1 MWFETLK
8 LRTKLILSFGLVVF
22 ILLAVN
28 IYSNL
33 RLFSLQKSNSEI
45 AEVHLPSLVTLAEL
59 KLLLADFRATQLA
72 HGNTTDKLRMKFEE
86 GTMQKLI
93 EDIALKQDIYKQ
105 FLDKEAAEKRAD
117 LQKLF
122 TNYERSWE
130 EYRLKH
136 QRFLTYSRQNDNA
149 KALEYLQT
157 EAKDFFDLMNLRLS
171 QLMDLNKDLFFSQVK
186 GIEAIYGRNVM
197 LNLLLLIIPLIA
209 TVLIVF
215 YLVRIILKPIRT
227 LEKAVRQVSEGDL
240 DITIQERDTDDE
252 VGRLAKNFKQ
262 MAQNIKEVKQHLEKR
277 EWTRHARTELNQI
290 INESIDAQLGMQDF
304 SQEIVTFLAHYTEA
318 RLGAIYLLNEEKT
331 ELYLSA
337 GFALSEPKQSIPVGE
352 GLLGEFAKD
361 VMHKCTQKRHKAKPQ
376 FLQNLPPHFLKI
388 SSATG
393 ESSAENLIQIP
404 FQFENELIGAVEL
417 GGWQID
423 SHLSEKLELAELLSF
438 SLGIGF
444 HSQLNALK
452 VRKLLQETQLQA
464 HQLEEQA
471 TILEEKNQDISQQKE
486 EIEAQRDALDSE
498 RKRTD
503 ELLLNILPAQVAQEL
518 KETGG
523 ATPQYYKRATVLF
536 TDFKGFTA
544 FASKLSPTE
553 IVEELDYCFLAFD
566 EIIGKY
572 GLEKI
577 KTIGDS
583 YMCAGGLP
591 TPNETNPIDTVLAA
605 LEIRD
610 FMEAWHAKRIAE
622 GKEAWH
628 IRVGIHTGELVAGV
642 VGKKKFAYDIWGD
655 AVNIASRMESNS
667 EADKINISATTYE
680 AVKHLFDCTFRGKLP
695 VKNAGEVAMYFVEGK
710 KV

>member
-1 MWFETLK
+1 
-8 LRTKLILSFGLVVF
+8 
-22 ILLAVN
+22 
-28 IYSNL
+28 
-33 RLFSLQKSNSEI
+33 
-45 AEVHLPSLVTLAEL
+45 
-59 KLLLADFRATQLA
+59 
-72 HGNTTDKLRMKFEE
+72 
-86 GTMQKLI
+86 
-93 EDIALKQDIYKQ
+93 
-105 FLDKEAAEKRAD
+105 
-117 LQKLF
+117 
-122 TNYERSWE
+122 
-130 EYRLKH
+130 
-136 QRFLTYSRQNDNA
+136 
-149 KALEYLQT
+149 
-157 EAKDFFDLMNLRLS
+157 
-171 QLMDLNKDLFFSQVK
+171 
-186 GIEAIYGRNVM
+186 M
-197 LNLLLLIIPLIA
+197 LNLLLLIIPLVV
-209 TVLIVF
+209 TVLIVL

-240 DITIQERDTDDE
+240 DIVIQERDTDDE

-262 MAQNIKEVKQHLEKR
+262 MTHNIKEVKQHLEKR

-304 SQEIVTFLAHYTEA
+304 SQEIITFLAHYTEA
-318 RLGAIYLLNEEKT
+318 RLGAVYLLNEEKNG
-331 ELYLSA
+331 LNLCA
-337 GFALSEPKQSIPVGE
+337 GFALSAPKAEIPVGE

-361 VMHKCTQKRHKAKPQ
+361 VMHKCAQKRHKAKPQ
-376 FLQNLPPHFLKI
+376 FLQNLPAHFLKI
-388 SSATG
+388 ASAVG
-393 ESSAENLIQIP
+393 EGYAENLVQIP
-404 FQFENELIGAVEL
+404 FQFENELIGVLEL
-417 GGWQID
+417 GGWQVD
-423 SHLSEKLELAELLSF
+423 SHLNEKLELAELLSF

-471 TILEEKNQDISQQKE
+471 TVLEEKNQDISQQKE

-566 EIIGKY
+566 EIVGKY

-591 TPNETNPIDTVLAA
+591 TPNDTNPVDTVLAA

-610 FMEAWHAKRIAE
+610 FMQTWHAKRIAE

-628 IRVGIHTGELVAGV
+628 IRIGIHTGELVAGV

-667 EADKINISATTYE
+667 ETDKINISATTYE
-680 AVKHLFDCTFRGKLP
+680 LVKHLFDCTFRGKLP
-695 VKNAGEVAMYFVEGK
+695 VKNAGEVAMYFVEDK